1 MILYYVVTAY
11 KAPTALIVI
20 SVILHV
26 SVQVVLIIIG
36 FTDPGIVPKILEGYE
51 NKKLRRIPLD
61 SRY

>member
-11 KAPTALIVI
+11 KSPPGLVAI
-20 SVILHV
+20 SVILNLG
-26 SVQVVLIIIG
+26 VQVVLIVIG